1 MAALEPIASVPRVGT
16 AAAEAH
22 APQDGRWDAMRKLN
36 WGLIVGG
43 CSVVAAVLLLPSAGR
58 GQTML
63 RTRNVVLVTVD
74 GLRHQ
79 ELFAGLDRALLNGGQ
94 KIGIED
100 PEALAAKFWDESAR
114 GRRERLM
121 PFFWTTLAPRGIVLG
136 SRADGSMVSVSN
148 PYRVS
153 YPCYAEI
160 LTGQVQPDVTGNIPI
175 QVPRETVLEFV
186 RRELELEVSGV
197 AALTSWN
204 HFPYIVE
211 HEPGSITV
219 NAGGPFLE
227 GMQNEE
233 IRRLVSLEERTLSP
247 WSSVRQNAFT
257 EGLAFAY
264 LEEFQPRF
272 LYLALDETDE
282 WAHGRRYDRTVEA
295 IRNFDETLRLL
306 WELLQSMDAYRDKTT
321 LVITT
326 DHGRGR
332 TPDDW
337 TSHGRDVAG
346 AEEIW
351 IAIIGPDTTARGIVR
366 AHAPLQQTQIAATI
380 LRFFGL
386 DPGNFNPQ
394 AGEPI
399 ALALP

>member
-1 MAALEPIASVPRVGT
+1 
-16 AAAEAH
+16 
-22 APQDGRWDAMRKLN
+22 MRKLN
-36 WGLIVGG
+36 WSLIVGG
-43 CSVVAAVLLLPSAGR
+43 CSVVAALLFPNAGR

-79 ELFAGLDRALLNGGQ
+79 ELFAGLDRVLLDGGQ
-94 KIGIED
+94 KSGVED
-100 PEALAAKFWDESAR
+100 PEALAARFWNESPR

-121 PFFWTTLAPRGIVLG
+121 PFFWTTLAPQGIVLG
-136 SRADGSMVSVSN
+136 SQADGSRVSVAN
-148 PYRVS
+148 PHRVS

-160 LTGQVQPDVTGNIPI
+160 LTGQVQFDVTGNIPI

-186 RRELELEVSGV
+186 RRELELEATGV
-197 AALTSWN
+197 AAVTSWN

-219 NAGGPFLE
+219 NAGGPFPE
-227 GMQNEE
+227 GIQNEE

-247 WSSVRQNAFT
+247 WGSVRQNAFT
-257 EGLAFAY
+257 EALAFAY

-326 DHGRGR
+326 DHGRGQ

-337 TSHGRDVAG
+337 TSHGKDVPG

-351 IAIIGPDTTARGIVR
+351 IAIIGPDTTAQGIVR
-366 AHAPLQQTQIAATI
+366 DHAPLQQTQIAATI

-386 DPGNFNPQ
+386 DPGDFNPQ

-399 ALALP
+399 GLALP